1 VDPSLVP
8 YFVSGGGFAGLI
20 VLCFLMGWIHPGRTC
35 QDKDRQ
41 IQEQKEEVKEY
52 RKALE
57 LERARSDA
65 AVLAASVAKDVM
77 ESLRKEA

>member
-8 YFVSGGGFAGLI
+8 YFVSGGGFAGL
-20 VLCFLMGWIHPGRTC
+20 VVVCFVMGWIHPSRTC
-35 QDKDRQ
+35 EDKDRQ
-41 IQEQKEEVKEY
+41 IRDKQEEIKEY
-52 RKALE
+52 KKALE

-65 AVLAASVAKDVM
+65 GVLAASVAKDVM